1 MKTQM
6 KTHMQNGIIRL
17 IRPLI
22 WLSYRGRVF
31 DTENTGVLNELI
43 PNPLAPYDHNRC
55 GKYEYDMLFN
65 QQVDLARLMGKFKAI
80 PTESFRPQERREIEE
95 MVSYQCLVE
104 EVVRDFSVISPSPYM
119 IN

>member
-80 PTESFRPQERREIEE
+80 PTESFRPQP
-95 MVSYQCLVE
+95 
-104 EVVRDFSVISPSPYM
+104 VISPSPYM
-119 IN
+119 IKSAYPSSFVNRASTD